1 MSNGKNLN
9 LSVNLT
15 AEWKVALFRSEL
27 NPLERANDDFMGN

>member
-9 LSVNLT
+9 LGVNLT
-15 AEWKVALFRSEL
+15 AEWKAALFRSEL